1 MYFLSSRHW
10 PIPGVFLRVRTFSND
25 VKHWTVSLRQRSFFD
40 DNDEVCCWSSGFV
53 TMFVS
58 LFATLHE
65 TCKIHGGNDSEIM
78 TLNLPGGSTLQWGSL
93 HVLSMCQLT
102 HTDVQNIP
110 LFTLQVAPCNIRLGT
125 SRLLDVWVYAQSM
138 CQHNVSVIG

>member
-78 TLNLPGGSTLQWGSL
+78 TLNLPGGSTLHSCSEAHYMYYPCVNLRTLTYRISL
-93 HVLSMCQLT
+93 CLHCRSHRVIYGLELVGCWMYG
-102 HTDVQNIP
+102 
-110 LFTLQVAPCNIRLGT
+110 FTLNQCVNITL
-125 SRLLDVWVYAQSM
+125 V
-138 CQHNVSVIG
+138 